1 MLHESQVGTPA
12 EWLRRAKSNLI
23 RAQQPRPEGVCW
35 EDLCFDAQQAV
46 EKSLKALLVHYHM
59 PFRYVHDIAELLTP
73 LEQGGITLPEDVRL
87 AAGLSDYAVA
97 ARYPGPMEPVTEE
110 EYQEAIVLSVA
121 VLRWVEQLLG
131 VAPKLDAADTASMI
145 NG

>member
-1 MLHESQVGTPA
+1 MPPEPQIGTPV

-46 EKSLKALLVHYHM
+46 EKALKALLVHRNI
-59 PFRYVHDIAELLTP
+59 PFRYVHDVAELLT
-73 LEQGGITLPEDVRL
+73 LVEQDGISLPEDVRL
-87 AAGLSDYAVA
+87 AASLSDYAVA

-110 EYQEAIVLSVA
+110 EYQEAIALAEA
-121 VLRWVEQLLG
+121 VLRWVEQLLC
-131 VAPKLDAADTASMI
+131 P
-145 NG
+145 

>member
-1 MLHESQVGTPA
+1 MPHEPQVGTPV

-46 EKSLKALLVHYHM
+46 EKALKALLVHRNI
-59 PFRYVHDIAELLTP
+59 PFRYVHDIAELLT
-73 LEQGGITLPEDVRL
+73 LVEQSGIRLPEDVRL

-110 EYQEAIVLSVA
+110 EYQEAIALAEA
-121 VLRWVEQLLG
+121 VLRWVEQLLRFRQEPPSNIG
-131 VAPKLDAADTASMI
+131 
-145 NG
+145 G